1 VRNLSFKRV
10 WVIAGVV
17 ALIAL
22 AVAGI
27 ALAAGGLSKGKG
39 QKAGATAWRDCMAA
53 HGVEL
58 TGERPSYDTVRSAL
72 QACGLPG
79 SKKLKAFASCLQER
93 GIELPPAG
101 QLPSFSFGDLR
112 SAARECGLDAAKI
125 RSALEQKRNEL
136 RASVDDFASCMRD
149 RGVTLPTEASS
160 LRGALGSL
168 LLLDRDTLKQAF
180 ESCRGELRIPGLGIL
195 GG

>member
-1 VRNLSFKRV
+1 MSPKRV
-10 WVIAGVV
+10 GVIAGVV

-27 ALAAGGLSKGKG
+27 ALAAGGKGKD
-39 QKAGATAWRDCMAA
+39 QKAAATAWRDCMAA

-58 TGERPSYDTVRSAL
+58 TRDRPSYSTVRSAL

-79 SKKLKAFASCLQER
+79 SKKLQAFASCLQKH
-93 GIELPPAG
+93 GIELPAAG
-101 QLPSFSFGDLR
+101 QLPSFSFSELR

-125 RSALEQKRNEL
+125 RSELEKKRTEL
-136 RASVDDFASCMRD
+136 RASLDDFASCLREQ
-149 RGVTLPTEASS
+149 GVPLPTQGSS
-160 LRGALGSL
+160 LQSALGSL
-168 LLLDRDTLKQAF
+168 LLLDRDVLKRAF
-180 ESCRGELRIPGLGIL
+180 EECRDELRIPIVGKL

>member
-1 VRNLSFKRV
+1 MPLRRV
-10 WVIAGVV
+10 GVLAGVV

-27 ALAAGGLSKGKG
+27 AFAAGGLSKGKD
-39 QKAGATAWRDCMAA
+39 QKASLATWRDCMTA
-53 HGVEL
+53 HGVDL
-58 TGERPSYDTVRSAL
+58 NGDRPGYDTVRAAL

-79 SKKLKAFASCLQER
+79 SKKLREFASCLQDR
-93 GIELPPAG
+93 GIQLPPAG

-125 RSALEQKRNEL
+125 RSALEKKRSEL
-136 RASVDDFASCMRD
+136 RSSVDDFASCMRE
-149 RGVTLPTEASS
+149 RGVPVPTAGSS
-160 LRGALGSL
+160 LRSALGSL

-180 ESCRGELRIPGLGIL
+180 ESCRGELRVPGGLF

>member
-1 VRNLSFKRV
+1 VKNKSLKR
-10 WVIAGVV
+10 AGVIGGV
-17 ALIAL
+17 VVLIAL

-27 ALAAGGLSKGKG
+27 ALAAGGKGKD

-58 TGERPSYDTVRSAL
+58 TGDRPSYSTVRRAL

-79 SKKLKAFASCLQER
+79 SKKLQAFASCLSDH

-101 QLPSFSFGDLR
+101 RLPSFSFGDLR

-125 RSALEQKRNEL
+125 RSALEQKRTEL
-136 RASVDDFASCMRD
+136 RASLDDFASCMREQ
-149 RGVTLPTEASS
+149 GVPVPTQGTSLSS
-160 LRGALGSL
+160 ALGSL
-168 LLLDRDTLKQAF
+168 LLLDRDVLKQAF
-180 ESCRGELRIPGLGIL
+180 EECRDELRIPIVGKL